1 MLDYLRPL
9 KSGKGIKPRL
19 RAALLIVASALP
31 ALAAGQVPQVE
42 EALPSE
48 LTIYGRLN
56 DSIERIGVTGRRT
69 IWNLVDNASLLGFRG
84 SRNLGQGLTA
94 FFQVESRIRLDTGD
108 TFLASRGSYIGMQ
121 GAYGAGRAGRFAGP
135 VFRRIYEYISLHN
148 NAAGSSA
155 DVLMAGTVTGNQG
168 PPMNNGVWYTSPNFG
183 GLRVETAYA
192 LLNEA
197 PLPGMPQPRHVGL
210 VATYDTAPLH
220 IAAAR
225 ADTRYTSDLGNA
237 TPSQDIA
244 HTIGVLYRMP
254 RLVVGGLFERAQSRL
269 LRDEAQRSYLRLVAM
284 IPLDRHEL
292 HLNVGRVNH
301 RLDAKLTDDGA
312 VQWTLAYGYNYNP
325 QTKLYLF
332 YTTVNNQTNGNYGFS
347 TRLPGIDNKSV
358 ALGVRYLFSR
368 PLDMLLPLGGQQNK

>member
-9 KSGKGIKPRL
+9 KSGKGIKPKL

-31 ALAAGQVPQVE
+31 ALAAAQVPQVE

-56 DSIERIGVTGRRT
+56 DSIERIGVTGRRA

-135 VFRRIYEYISLHN
+135 IFRRIYEYISLHN

-168 PPMNNGVWYTSPNFG
+168 PPMNNGVW
-183 GLRVETAYA
+183 
-192 LLNEA
+192 
-197 PLPGMPQPRHVGL
+197 
-210 VATYDTAPLH
+210 
-220 IAAAR
+220 
-225 ADTRYTSDLGNA
+225 
-237 TPSQDIA
+237 
-244 HTIGVLYRMP
+244 
-254 RLVVGGLFERAQSRL
+254 
-269 LRDEAQRSYLRLVAM
+269 
-284 IPLDRHEL
+284 
-292 HLNVGRVNH
+292 
-301 RLDAKLTDDGA
+301 
-312 VQWTLAYGYNYNP
+312 
-325 QTKLYLF
+325 
-332 YTTVNNQTNGNYGFS
+332 
-347 TRLPGIDNKSV
+347 
-358 ALGVRYLFSR
+358 
-368 PLDMLLPLGGQQNK
+368 